1 MANTIKRYAELF
13 DAQTLRERAL
23 VAVSALVVVAFL
35 WWMYYAEPT
44 LQQVE
49 RLQAEN
55 ERVGNEVDNTRALV
69 ADIRQRI
76 KTGVHQEKEVQLA
89 QLIADLN
96 ALEDRL
102 RVTTI
107 ELIDPE
113 KMFTL
118 MNQLVYRDSGLK
130 LISLQRREVKPAI
143 PPADPEDPQEEPSI
157 YRHELEIELA
167 GKYLDI
173 LAYMQTLED
182 LDWKLLWDEIEINS
196 DEYPAVVVKLVI
208 STLSTRKEWV
218 GV

>member
-1 MANTIKRYAELF
+1 MANAIKRYAELF

-23 VAVSALVVVAFL
+23 IAVSALAVVAFL

-44 LQQVE
+44 L
-49 RLQAEN
+49 LQIEQLRAEN
-55 ERVGNEVDNTRALV
+55 ERVGNEVNNTRALV

-107 ELIDPE
+107 ELVDPE

-173 LAYMQTLED
+173 LAYMQTLEQ

-196 DEYPAVVVKLVI
+196 DEYPSVIVKLVI